1 MKKPLTKKIASK
13 VKKSA
18 KSVTVKTTTGS
29 LTLDRQP
36 SELLTRVLQGKSIPK
51 RLRKGLAEVQTVE
64 MNPRELVATLAR
76 EVQTE
81 RVGELLKQARQTQG
95 VTLRELAR
103 RMKVKHPTIVNFE
116 KASSVE
122 LSTVARV
129 AEALGYEVWL
139 ELAPKQ
145 GGDMLS
151 AKLG

>member
-1 MKKPLTKKIASK
+1 MKKPASK
-13 VKKSA
+13 TRQNA

-29 LTLDRQP
+29 LTLERQP

-51 RLRKGLAEVQTVE
+51 RLRKGLPEVQTVE
-64 MNPRELVATLAR
+64 MNPKELVATLER
-76 EVQTE
+76 EVQAE

-95 VTLRELAR
+95 VTLRELAK

-145 GGDMLS
+145 GGEMLS

>member
-1 MKKPLTKKIASK
+1 MKKPLTKKTASK
-13 VKKSA
+13 RKSA
-18 KSVTVKTTTGS
+18 KGVTVKTTTGS

-36 SELLTRVLQGKSIPK
+36 SELLTRVLQGKPIPK
-51 RLRKGLAEVQTVE
+51 RLRKGLAESQTVE
-64 MNPRELVATLAR
+64 MNPKELVKTLER
-76 EVQTE
+76 EVQAE
-81 RVGELLKQARQTQG
+81 RIGELLKQARETQG
-95 VTLRELAR
+95 VTLRELAK
-103 RMKVKHPTIVNFE
+103 RMNVKHPTIVNFE

-145 GGDMLS
+145 GGELLS

>member
-1 MKKPLTKKIASK
+1 MTKKTTSK
-13 VKKSA
+13 VKRNA

-36 SELLTRVLQGKSIPK
+36 NELLTRVLQGKSIPK
-51 RLRKGLAEVQTVE
+51 RLRKGLTEVQTVE
-64 MNPRELVATLAR
+64 MKPNELVVLLER
-76 EVQTE
+76 EVQAE
-81 RVGELLKQARQTQG
+81 RVGELLKQARETQG
-95 VTLRELAR
+95 VTLRELAK

>member
-1 MKKPLTKKIASK
+1 M
-13 VKKSA
+13 
-18 KSVTVKTTTGS
+18 TVKTTAGS

-36 SELLTRVLQGKSIPK
+36 SELLTRVLQGKPIPK
-51 RLRKGLAEVQTVE
+51 RLRKDLVEVQTVE
-64 MNPRELVATLAR
+64 INPTELVAMLER
-76 EVQTE
+76 EVQSE
-81 RVGELLKQARQTQG
+81 RVGELLKQARETQG

-103 RMKVKHPTIVNFE
+103 RMNVKHPTIVNFE

-139 ELAPKQ
+139 ELSPKQ
-145 GGDMLS
+145 GGEMLS

>member
-1 MKKPLTKKIASK
+1 MPKKTANKIR
-13 VKKSA
+13 KSA

-29 LTLDRQP
+29 LTLDREP
-36 SELLTRVLQGKSIPK
+36 SELLSRVLQGKSIPK
-51 RLRKGLAEVQTVE
+51 RLRKGLGESQTVE
-64 MNPRELVATLAR
+64 MSPKGLVTTLER

-81 RVGELLKQARQTQG
+81 RVGELLKQARETQG
-95 VTLRELAR
+95 VTLRELAK

-139 ELAPKQ
+139 ELTPKQ
-145 GGDMLS
+145 GGEMLS

>member
-1 MKKPLTKKIASK
+1 MTKVKSK
-13 VKKSA
+13 VKKNA
-18 KSVTVKTTTGS
+18 KSVTVRTTTGS

-36 SELLTRVLQGKSIPK
+36 SELLTRVLQEKSIPK
-51 RLRKGLAEVQTVE
+51 RLRKGLRESQAVE
-64 MNPRELVATLAR
+64 MNPTELVSTLER
-76 EVQTE
+76 EVQAE
-81 RVGELLKQARQTQG
+81 RVGELLKQARETQG

-129 AEALGYEVWL
+129 AEALGYDVWL
-139 ELAPKQ
+139 ELSPKQ
-145 GGDMLS
+145 GGEMLS

>member
-1 MKKPLTKKIASK
+1 VNRVNYLPGSCR
-13 VKKSA
+13 VK
-18 KSVTVKTTTGS
+18 
-29 LTLDRQP
+29 
-36 SELLTRVLQGKSIPK
+36 ESIPK
-51 RLRKGLAEVQTVE
+51 RLRKGLAESQTVE
-64 MNPRELVATLAR
+64 MNPKELVATLER

-81 RVGELLKQARQTQG
+81 RVGELLKQARETQG

-139 ELAPKQ
+139 ELSPKQ
-145 GGDMLS
+145 GGEMLS